1 MILAAGHGV
10 LAAGCLPFAIAR
22 FGVWYFAAM
31 AVCCGAQAWLLH
43 LAPRRRAARH
53 LARAGRVL
61 FWLWIALLVL
71 AQGLVLQGQRAD
83 PAAERAQVILV
94 LGAGLRE
101 GEPSPVLQARLDV
114 AADFLQRHPDSR
126 AVLCGGLGPGQPNTE
141 AAAMARY
148 LTRERGID
156 PGRLLLEERSTD
168 TRENILFARQILEE
182 QGLADAATAAVT
194 SDFHLCRARRLM
206 EWAGLDG
213 CGLPAPTPGVLYGA
227 LLRLRETGPLLWLLA
242 RGG

>member
-10 LAAGCLPFAIAR
+10 LAACCLPFAIAR

-83 PAAERAQVILV
+83 PAAEQAQVILV

-101 GEPSPVLQARLDV
+101 GEPSPCCRRGWMWRRIFCSATRTAGPSCAAAWAR
-114 AADFLQRHPDSR
+114 
-126 AVLCGGLGPGQPNTE
+126 GQPNTE

-168 TRENILFARQILEE
+168 TRENICLPGRCWRSR
-182 QGLADAATAAVT
+182 GWRTPP
-194 SDFHLCRARRLM
+194 RR
-206 EWAGLDG
+206 
-213 CGLPAPTPGVLYGA
+213 
-227 LLRLRETGPLLWLLA
+227 
-242 RGG
+242 